1 MELCPHMRSMPLHT
15 RDPQAHTRG
24 ARMRAVLWWLA
35 LLLCLAG
42 LLGLNAWLD
51 P

>member
-1 MELCPHMRSMPLHT
+1 MRSMPLHT
-15 RDPQAHTRG
+15 NDPHVPTRG
-24 ARMRAVLWWLA
+24 ARTRAVLWWLA

-42 LLGLNAWLD
+42 LLGLNAWLY

>member
-1 MELCPHMRSMPLHT
+1 MRSMPLRT
-15 RDPQAHTRG
+15 NDPHAHNRG
-24 ARMRAVLWWLA
+24 ARARAVLWWLA

-42 LLGLNAWLD
+42 LLGLNTWLY